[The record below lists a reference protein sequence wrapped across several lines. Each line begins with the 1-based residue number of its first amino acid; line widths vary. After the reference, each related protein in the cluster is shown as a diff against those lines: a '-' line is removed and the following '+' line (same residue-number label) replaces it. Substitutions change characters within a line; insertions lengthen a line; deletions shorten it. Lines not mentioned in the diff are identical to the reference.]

1 MTKLLTKSK
10 YLLFLQCPKLL
21 WINFNDSDL
30 IPEIDEASQYLFDQ
44 GTLVGELATSLFP
57 KGIFIKSD
65 DFIGNIKKTKELLKE
80 KKPLFEAGFM
90 FDNIFSRPDILDPKG
105 DEWDIIEVKSSTE
118 VKDINI
124 QDVSFQKYC
133 YEKCGLKIRKC
144 FLMHINNEYVRKGKL
159 EPKKLF
165 KLQDITEEV
174 REAIKGIQER
184 IDQALKIISQKKRLE
199 KGIGPHCKKPYV
211 CALYDECWGF
221 LPKNSVFN
229 LYRGG
234 KKSFNL
240 FEEGIVCIKDIPDE
254 YKLTTNQQIQH
265 ECEKTGKP
273 YIHKEGIKHF
283 LKELEYP
290 LYFLDFETY
299 NTAIPLYDGLKPYQQ
314 VVFQFSLHVQE
325 KPEAEIKHYS
335 FLAEG
340 DKDPRPKF
348 MSELKKLLGTK
359 GSVIVYNQSFEK
371 ARLKECGEFLKEY
384 KDWIEGINARII
396 DLLIPFRNFHYY
408 NPKQQGSASIKKVL
422 PALTGKSYEGMEI
435 AQGGDAS
442 MRYFY
447 ITHGHFDGRK
457 ETPEEIKKV
466 RDALEKYCE
475 LDTWAEVII
484 LEKLKEVVGK

>member
-21 WINFNDSDL
+21 WINFNESDL
-30 IPEIDEASQYLFDQ
+30 IPEIDESTQRRFDE

-65 DFIGNIKKTKELLKE
+65 DFKENLEKTKELLK
-80 KKPLFEAGFM
+80 KRKPLFEAGFK
-90 FDNIFSRPDILDPKG
+90 FENIFSRPDILKPVGKK
-105 DEWDIIEVKSSTE
+105 WDIIEVKSSSK

-124 QDVSFQKYC
+124 HDVSFQKYC

-144 FLMHINNEYVRKGKL
+144 FLMHINNEYVRKRKL
-159 EPKKLF
+159 NPKKLF
-165 KLQDITEEV
+165 KLQDITKEV
-174 REAIKGIQER
+174 NEASEGIQDR
-184 IDQALKIISQKKRLE
+184 INQALKIISLKKKPE
-199 KGIGPHCKKPYV
+199 KGIGPHCKDPFD
-211 CALYDECWGF
+211 CSLYDECWGF
-221 LPKNSVFN
+221 LPKNSVFK

-234 KKSFNL
+234 KKSFKL
-240 FEEGIVCIKDIPDE
+240 FEEGVVCIKDIPDE

-265 ECEKTGKP
+265 NCEKTGKVFVN
-273 YIHKEGIKHF
+273 KEGIKNF
-283 LKELEYP
+283 LKELKFP

-299 NTAIPLYDGLKPYQQ
+299 NTAIPLYSGLKPYQQ
-314 VVFQFSLHVQE
+314 VLFQFSLHVQK
-325 KPEAEIKHYS
+325 KPNSEIKHFS

-348 MSELKKLLGTK
+348 MQALKKLLGSK
-359 GSVIVYNQSFEK
+359 GSIIVYNQSFEK
-371 ARLKECGEFLKEY
+371 ARLKEGAEFLKKY
-384 KDWIEGINARII
+384 KKWVEATNARIV
-396 DLLIPFRNFHYY
+396 DLLIPFRNFFYY

-447 ITHGHFDGRK
+447 ITHGHFNGK
-457 ETPEEIKKV
+457 KASKEEIKKV
-466 RDALEKYCE
+466 RAALEKYCA
-475 LDTWAEVII
+475 LDTWAEVMI
-484 LEKLKEVVGK
+484 LEKLNNLVKE